1 MAAYYNENE
10 KGSAAW
16 LRELILDGL
25 IADGVVDERSITEV
39 MLEDLKGFTQ
49 VHLFAGIGGWP
60 LALRLAGWPDDLP
73 VWTGSCPCQPFSAAG
88 KQQGVA
94 DERHLWPEFYR
105 LIRQCHP
112 PILFI
117 EQVESAVRHGWLD
130 GVFTDLEA
138 EGYACGAAVLGAHSV
153 GSPHIRQRLFG
164 MAHSNRPEF
173 RGWREKR
180 FQSFG
185 RLYVANGRSHDGLAD
200 ARSFQSQFV
209 ADDSAETIAEQGS
222 DEETVEFT
230 GRCGAGWM
238 ADSTN
243 DRRTEH
249 VRESREREIA
259 GPLNATE
266 RAGVSRVEYTAGD
279 GRQQRRTEPS
289 GGALPADAALAGWVT
304 PSSRDHKDTP
314 GMATTGKNPDGS
326 IRSRMDQLPRQAHGI
341 VSELS
346 TVPTA
351 KRGAYQLNPRFSLWL
366 MGFPAAWASCGER
379 AMQSCRK
386 SRRSSSK
393 PTCKALF
400 E

>member
-289 GGALPADAALAGWVT
+289 GGSTAGGCGAGGLGDSLIERSQGYTGDGDDGEEPGRLDTQPNGSTPPTGPWDRFGIVHCADGKARRIPVE
-304 PSSRDHKDTP
+304 SSLQP
-314 GMATTGKNPDGS
+314 
-326 IRSRMDQLPRQAHGI
+326 LAHGLPGR
-341 VSELS
+341 VGLL
-346 TVPTA
+346 
-351 KRGAYQLNPRFSLWL
+351 RGAGNAIVPQV
-366 MGFPAAWASCGER
+366 AAKFIEAYL
-379 AMQSCRK
+379 QS
-386 SRRSSSK
+386 
-393 PTCKALF
+393 TF
-400 E
+400 